1 MARTTR
7 IRRLATD
14 RTAYTVAIPETEQ
27 PARALPAPA
36 TPAALVAYELGRD
49 ERPAARQLATAA

>member
-49 ERPAARQLATAA
+49 ERPARQLATAA